1 MQPSQARKNKVEKGN
16 ITRPKPT
23 RTIGLDF
30 GLARIGIAVS
40 DERKI
45 IATPLQTL
53 KTEKKIELTAEKL
66 LKELEVHQKLQNYQV
81 DEIVIGLPLL
91 MSGKTGFL
99 ADEVQHFIAIL
110 KERISIPII
119 TWDERLTSVQ
129 AERSLRESS
138 LTRKKRSSLVD
149 TVAAVIILQNYLDS
163 KIREII

>member
-1 MQPSQARKNKVEKGN
+1 MQPNSGK
-16 ITRPKPT
+16 KPT
-23 RTIGLDF
+23 RIVGLDF

-45 IATPLQTL
+45 IATPLLTL
-53 KTEKKIELTAEKL
+53 KTEKKIELTVEKL
-66 LKELEVHQKLQNYQV
+66 LKTLSENQALQKYEIE
-81 DEIVIGLPLL
+81 EIVIGFPLL

-99 ADEVQHFIAIL
+99 ADEVTHFVSIL
-110 KERISIPII
+110 KTHTSIPII

-138 LTRKKRSSLVD
+138 LSRKKRSSLID

-163 KIREII
+163 KIKEII

>member
-1 MQPSQARKNKVEKGN
+1 MEKNSRE
-16 ITRPKPT
+16 RPRPT
-23 RTIGLDF
+23 RIIGLDF
-30 GLARIGIAVS
+30 GLVRIGIAVS

-45 IATPLQTL
+45 IATPFLTL
-53 KTEKKIELTAEKL
+53 RAEKKLELTVAKL
-66 LKELEVHQKLQNYQV
+66 LRELDAHQQLHNYQIE
-81 DEIVIGLPLL
+81 EIVIGLPLL

-99 ADEVQHFIAIL
+99 ADEVKTFVAAL
-110 KERISIPII
+110 KQLTTVPVV

-138 LTRKKRSSLVD
+138 LTRKKRSTLVD

>member
-1 MQPSQARKNKVEKGN
+1 MERSSPAKPAK
-16 ITRPKPT
+16 TRA
-23 RTIGLDF
+23 IGLDF
-30 GLARIGIAVS
+30 GLARIGVAIS

-45 IATPLQTL
+45 LASPFITL
-53 KTEKKIELTAEKL
+53 KTEKKIEDTVAKL
-66 LKELEVHQKLQNYQV
+66 LKEIDNHQKQNNYLA

-99 ADEVQHFIAIL
+99 ADEVKNFVEEL
-110 KERISIPII
+110 KKATPLPII
-119 TWDERLTSVQ
+119 LWDERLTSVQ

-138 LTRKKRSSLVD
+138 LSRKRRASLVD